1 MRQFIKFVVI
11 GGMALSSG
19 ALTGLPASAQD
30 LELRVGP
37 GGVGVYNRDQDRN
50 RDNRYDYDR
59 GRERASRQGCDPDD
73 ALDSARD
80 AGFRRAHV
88 VRVTSRNIVVDG
100 FTRGG
105 PDRIVFANV
114 RGCPEVG

>member
-1 MRQFIKFVVI
+1 MRQFLQASMIT
-11 GGMALSSG
+11 AL
-19 ALTGLPASAQD
+19 ALGSAALAHMPANAQD

-37 GGVGVYNRDQDRN
+37 GGVDVYNRDRDR
-50 RDNRYDYDR
+50 DRYDYDR
-59 GRERASRQGCDPDD
+59 SRERVSRRGCDPDD

-80 AGFRRAHV
+80 AGFRRAHI

-100 FTRGG
+100 FSGG
-105 PDRIVFANV
+105 RPDRIIFANV